1 MIGISETWKDQR
13 QLWEPHLGDEDKDE
27 GRRGGM
33 RAASSQGLSALRSP
47 LQIKK
52 LRKFYHPLISFIG
65 ILSILSPSCHTRDLW
80 HVPDLE

>member
-52 LRKFYHPLISFIG
+52 IAEVLPPSYLLHWYSLHSLPFMSYSKFMAFARS
-65 ILSILSPSCHTRDLW
+65 
-80 HVPDLE
+80 

>member
-52 LRKFYHPLISFIG
+52 IAEVLPPSYLLHWYSLHSLPFMSYLKFMAFARS
-65 ILSILSPSCHTRDLW
+65 
-80 HVPDLE
+80 